1 MRVLLT
7 TWAGRSHFF
16 PMVPLAWALRLAGH
30 EVRVATQPGF
40 AGVVTQAGLP
50 VTVVGRDVD
59 VAKVMRENIGR
70 HMDRAVVPP
79 DRWSAESDP
88 DGRAA
93 QLRRA
98 RLGLGH
104 FVAIAEA
111 MADDTVAFAR
121 SWRPDLVIFEPTTFA
136 GPIAARV
143 LGVPA
148 ARQLWTVDFTAQV
161 GEIEMDL
168 LGHLADRFGLDRLE
182 VSGDW
187 TVDPCP
193 PRLQAPGPHAG
204 DRVLAIRY
212 VPYNGP
218 AVMPRWLLD
227 PPPRPRVCLTWGM
240 SMGELGI
247 RTRIGF
253 AEILRAVAELDV
265 EVVAAVAPGQAAGL
279 GEVPGNVRVAESLA
293 LHLLMPTCDAI
304 VHQGGGGTLM
314 TSMTYGIPQL
324 MLPHVPDQ
332 VANARRLVAT
342 GAGVSVLADEAEP
355 GDVRDRL
362 ATLLADD
369 RARAAATS
377 LSTENAARPSPVEVA
392 AALEEAARPRTG
404 AHR

>member
-218 AVMPRWLLD
+218 AAPPTVDMSVVATSRSTSPTWAGGASRASRRARTAVNPRSRLVPWSPSPICRSSSTSSSRCSATDVAAPRTQSSAQPTSSVMRS
-227 PPPRPRVCLTWGM
+227 PPARRPRP
-240 SMGELGI
+240 
-247 RTRIGF
+247 
-253 AEILRAVAELDV
+253 
-265 EVVAAVAPGQAAGL
+265 
-279 GEVPGNVRVAESLA
+279 
-293 LHLLMPTCDAI
+293 
-304 VHQGGGGTLM
+304 
-314 TSMTYGIPQL
+314 
-324 MLPHVPDQ
+324 
-332 VANARRLVAT
+332 
-342 GAGVSVLADEAEP
+342 
-355 GDVRDRL
+355 
-362 ATLLADD
+362 
-369 RARAAATS
+369 
-377 LSTENAARPSPVEVA
+377 
-392 AALEEAARPRTG
+392 
-404 AHR
+404 